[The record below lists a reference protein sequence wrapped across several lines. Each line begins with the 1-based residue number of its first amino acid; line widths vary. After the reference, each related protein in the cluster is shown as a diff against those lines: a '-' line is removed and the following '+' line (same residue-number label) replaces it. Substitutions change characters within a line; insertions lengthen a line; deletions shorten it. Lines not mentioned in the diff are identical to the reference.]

1 MKNLFCIISAIPAI
15 LWAEACT
22 SYTLQKVEMS
32 GECGSKSAVAFSP
45 DGGDDAEGGFSIIG
59 ICSDGGDIVIN
70 DVALQESCPD
80 VYVTAGKHNI
90 PYGLVID
97 FYALYPKELDIGT
110 ADGNVSFTYGP
121 EHKGMDILAGE
132 AEGFVYRGGSAD
144 NIVPLRFYHITGGLE
159 ISVQG
164 IDEDAE
170 YIVKS
175 LSAKSAASATYNLR
189 TSRWDNMEGYD
200 DTALDTSG
208 GRQYLIPGDVEIAV
222 RWSCMHNGIETA
234 EYTATVP
241 VTLTMGRISRIRL
254 NLSDSGSEKTGFDI
268 DVEPWDQI
276 SAESDFSPI

>member
-1 MKNLFCIISAIPAI
+1 MSVISALI
-15 LWAEACT
+15 WAEACT

-45 DGGDDAEGGFSIIG
+45 DGGYCADDGFSVIG
-59 ICSDGGDIVIN
+59 INPDGEVIVNDI
-70 DVALQESCPD
+70 ALQESYPD
-80 VYVTAGKHNI
+80 MFITTNRHDI
-90 PYGLVID
+90 PYGQSID
-97 FYALYPKELDIGT
+97 FYALHPKELDIGT
-110 ADGNVSFTYGP
+110 RDGNVSFTYGL
-121 EHKGMDILAGE
+121 EHRGMDILAGE
-132 AEGFVYRGGSAD
+132 AESFVYRGGSAD
-144 NIVPLRFYHITGGLE
+144 NIVPLRFHHITGGLE

-234 EYTATVP
+234 EYTAIVP